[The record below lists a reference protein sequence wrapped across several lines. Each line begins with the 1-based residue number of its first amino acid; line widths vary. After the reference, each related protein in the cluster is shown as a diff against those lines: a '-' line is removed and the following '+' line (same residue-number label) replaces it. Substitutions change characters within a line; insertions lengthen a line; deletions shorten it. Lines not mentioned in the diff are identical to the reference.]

1 MRESIDL
8 RTYLAA
14 KGYEFKEAAGQD
26 IAKTCPFCED
36 DKWHLYVD
44 PDKSVYFCHKCNAKG
59 NAYDL
64 RRRFNDLDNPNF
76 VSFKKAIGAK
86 DPVKPPKG
94 KAEQYHAD
102 LMGNQKAFDYVI
114 GRGFTLETMSHF
126 KIGYAKEGD
135 KEWVTIP
142 YFEGGV
148 LINIKYRT
156 LPPAEKSFKRFKD
169 AKSALFNRDCLK
181 GIDEVIITEGEMDVI
196 SCWQNG
202 YTNAVS
208 GSNGCSSFDPEWI
221 DALKDVKKVYLW
233 YDNDEAGRKA
243 SDELAPRLGIDRCYF
258 IRMEGYKDANEY
270 FSVNDGIELE
280 EVATQKPI
288 DNVINF
294 YDSVFKLFEHEKE
307 LSSEIKMPWGN
318 VNKLVG
324 AIEAGDLITLSAT
337 PKTGKTTMALNI
349 ATYNAKRGYPVL
361 VYCLEMRPER
371 LAKKV
376 IESEGR
382 ITKENFTRA
391 IALHTAEKLADVP
404 LYFGYNYKN
413 IETDVVFQTMR
424 AATRRFGLKL
434 IVFDNLH
441 YLVRSLAHTS
451 AEVGI
456 ITRKFKLLAE
466 ELQLPV
472 ILIAQP
478 RKVEEGNIM
487 TMNDLKDSSSIGADS
502 DQVIIL
508 WRKKTKSNLSNASG
522 QESSFEPKTLV
533 RVDASRYTPGGD
545 TVLWCKGEFSRF
557 EEMQYEFVRN

>member
-1 MRESIDL
+1 MRESINL
-8 RTYLAA
+8 RTYLEA
-14 KGYEFKEAAGQD
+14 KGYELKASGGQD
-26 IAKTCPFCED
+26 IAKVCPFCED
-36 DKWHLYVD
+36 DKWHFYMD
-44 PDKSVYFCHKCNAKG
+44 PEKSVYFCHKCNAKG
-59 NAYDL
+59 NGYEL
-64 RRRFNDLDNPNF
+64 RRRFNDLDNPDL
-76 VSFKKAIGAK
+76 VSFKQAIGAK
-86 DPVKPPKG
+86 EPKKPPPD
-94 KAEQYHAD
+94 KAVQYHTA
-102 LMGNQKAFDYVI
+102 LMEHQKAFDYLI
-114 GRGFTLETMSHF
+114 GRGLNLETITHF
-126 KIGYAKEGD
+126 KIGYGKAGD
-135 KEWVTIP
+135 KEWITIP

-156 LPPAEKSFKRFKD
+156 LPPLPKEFKRFKD

-181 GIDEVIITEGEMDVI
+181 GSDEVIITEGEFDVI

-202 YTNAVS
+202 YTNAVT

-221 DALKDVKKVYLW
+221 DALNDVKKIYLW

-243 SDELAPRLGIDRCYF
+243 SDELAARLGIDRCHF
-258 IRMEGYKDANEY
+258 IRLEGYKDANEY

-288 DNVINF
+288 DNVISF
-294 YDSVFKLFEHEKE
+294 YDSVFKIFEHEKE

-324 AIEAGDLITLSAT
+324 AVEAGDLITLSAV
-337 PKTGKTTMALNI
+337 PKTGKTTLALNI

-391 IALHTAEKLADVP
+391 IALHIAEKLTDVP

-413 IETDVVFQTMR
+413 IDTDTVFQTMR
-424 AATRRFGLKL
+424 AAARRYGLKL

-441 YLVRSLAHTS
+441 YLVRSLTHTS

-466 ELQLPV
+466 ELHLPV

-508 WRKKTKSNLSNASG
+508 WRKKTKSNLANATG

-545 TVLWCKGEFSRF
+545 TVLWCKGEYSRF
-557 EEMQYEFVRN
+557 EEMQYEYSGN

>member
-1 MRESIDL
+1 MREDINL
-8 RTYLAA
+8 RNYLEA
-14 KGYEFKEAAGQD
+14 KGYEFKSSAGQD
-26 IAKTCPFCED
+26 ISKTCPFCED
-36 DKWHLYVD
+36 SKFHFYVD
-44 PDKSVYFCHKCNAKG
+44 PEKSVYFCHKCNAKG
-59 NAYDL
+59 NSYDL
-64 RRRFNDLDNPNF
+64 RRHFNDLDNPNL

-86 DPVKPPKG
+86 EPKKPPPD
-94 KAEQYHAD
+94 KAVQYHNA
-102 LMGNQKAFDYVI
+102 LMENQKAFNYLI
-114 GRGFTLETMSHF
+114 GRGINLETITHF
-126 KIGYAKEGD
+126 KIGYANEGG
-135 KEWVTIP
+135 KEWITIP

-156 LPPAEKSFKRFKD
+156 LPPLPKEFKRFKD
-169 AKSALFNRDCLK
+169 AKSALFNRDCIK
-181 GIDEVIITEGEMDVI
+181 DNDEIIITAEGEFDAI
-196 SCWQNG
+196 SCRQNG

-221 DALKDVKKVYLW
+221 DALKDMNKIYLW
-233 YDNDEAGRKA
+233 YDNDEAGKKA
-243 SDELAPRLGIDRCYF
+243 SDELAMRLGIDRCYF
-258 IRMEGYKDANEY
+258 IRLEGYKDANEY
-270 FSVNDGIELE
+270 FSVNDDINLE
-280 EVATQKPI
+280 EEATQKPI
-288 DNVINF
+288 ENVINF
-294 YDSVFKLFEHEKE
+294 YDSVFKIFEHEKE

-324 AIEAGDLITLSAT
+324 AIEAGDLITLSAV
-337 PKTGKTTMALNI
+337 PKTGKTTLALNI
-349 ATYNAKRGYPVL
+349 ATYNAKRGHPVL

-382 ITKENFTRA
+382 ITKENFTREL
-391 IALHTAEKLADVP
+391 ALYTAEKLVDAP

-413 IETDVVFQTMR
+413 IEADIVFQTMR
-424 AATRRFGLKL
+424 TATRRYGLKL

-466 ELQLPV
+466 ELQLPI

-478 RKVEEGNIM
+478 RKVEDGTVM

-508 WRKKTKSNLSNASG
+508 LRKKTKPSLTDGHEQSA
-522 QESSFEPKTLV
+522 SFEPQTLV
-533 RVDASRYTPGGD
+533 RVDASRYTAGGD
-545 TVLWCKGEFSRF
+545 TLLMCMGKYSLFTELERGSK
-557 EEMQYEFVRN
+557 

>member
-1 MRESIDL
+1 MREDINL
-8 RTYLAA
+8 RNYLEA
-14 KGYEFKEAAGQD
+14 KGYEFKSSAGQD
-26 IAKTCPFCED
+26 ISKICPFCED
-36 DKWHLYVD
+36 SKFHFYVD
-44 PDKSVYFCHKCNAKG
+44 PDKAVYFCHKCNAKG
-59 NAYDL
+59 NSYDL
-64 RRRFNDLDNPNF
+64 RRHFNDLDNPNI

-86 DPVKPPKG
+86 EPKKPPPD
-94 KAEQYHAD
+94 KAVQYHTA
-102 LMGNQKAFDYVI
+102 LMENQQAFDYLI
-114 GRGFTLETMSHF
+114 GRGLNLETITHF
-126 KIGYAKEGD
+126 KIGYGKEGD
-135 KEWVTIP
+135 KEWITIP

-156 LPPAEKSFKRFKD
+156 LPPLPKEFKRFKD
-169 AKSALFNRDCLK
+169 AKSALFNRDCIK
-181 GIDEVIITEGEMDVI
+181 DNDEIIITEGEFDAA

-202 YTNAVS
+202 YTNVVS

-221 DALKDVKKVYLW
+221 DALKDMKKIYLW

-243 SDELAPRLGIDRCYF
+243 SDELAQRLGIDRCHF
-258 IRMEGYKDANEY
+258 IRLEGYKDANEY
-270 FSVNDGIELE
+270 FSVNDGIELK

-294 YDSVFKLFEHEKE
+294 YDSVFKIFEHEKE

-324 AIEAGDLITLSAT
+324 AIEAGDLITLSAV
-337 PKTGKTTMALNI
+337 PKTGKTTLALNI
-349 ATYNAKRGYPVL
+349 ATYNAKRSYPVL

-382 ITKENFTRA
+382 ITKENFTREL
-391 IALHTAEKLADVP
+391 ALYTAEKLVDAP
-404 LYFGYNYKN
+404 LYFGHNYKN
-413 IETDVVFQTMR
+413 IEADIVFHTMR
-424 AATRRFGLKL
+424 TATRRYGLKL

-441 YLVRSLAHTS
+441 YLVRSLTHTS

-466 ELQLPV
+466 ELQLPI

-478 RKVEEGNIM
+478 RKVEDGIVM
-487 TMNDLKDSSSIGADS
+487 TMNDLKDSASIGADS

-508 WRKKTKSNLSNASG
+508 WRKKTKSNLANTSG

-533 RVDASRYTPGGD
+533 RVDASRYQSGGD
-545 TVLWCKGEFSRF
+545 TVLYFKGEYSRF
-557 EEMQYEFVRN
+557 EEMAHGY